1 MAQALGKTAAKRRT
15 GRRSPRAAVAGRK
28 ETTRNVTPSRRT
40 TDRPDLYIGL
50 VCAAGTDLTD
60 VKNQLRAQ
68 LSVVGYRYEEIKVST
83 TIAELLEI
91 KAPDDEYE
99 RILRL
104 MRAGDLLRSNSD
116 DGEGVAAAIVAE
128 IRRRRDGD
136 TLPRSTAYVIDSL
149 KNPAEI
155 KLLDQIYGRN
165 YYTVSIYLPKEDR
178 RTSLKNKIAQGRHQ
192 PPGAAHESLAD
203 ELISEDE
210 RGIGARSQNV
220 QDSFPK
226 ADFFVN
232 ATEDVAGQV
241 KRFVELIFRE
251 PFTTPTPDEFHMF
264 VAKAAALRSCD
275 LSRQVG
281 AVIVDPCKSI
291 ISTGCNEVPYPD
303 GGIFYEGR
311 LGGIG
316 DNRDYT
322 KGHDPNYIEIQRTL
336 IEFIGLLQESGHI
349 QSKDEPSAIA
359 DGLLHGQYRELMSNA
374 RIRNLIE
381 FGRVVHAE
389 MNALAEAAGA
399 GRSVKAATLYCTTFP
414 CHGCARHV
422 IASGIHE
429 VIFIEPYP
437 KSLTQQL
444 YDGEIEMVHGQN
456 AEADERR
463 PIAKVRFRSFQG
475 VAPALY
481 QRVFAFRDRKDQTGT
496 IAVWAP
502 RKATPIGAVF
512 GVERPNVETA
522 ASDSIATILENIND
536 TQAREEQG
544 IRDGSAVD
552 SRTN

>member
-374 RIRNLIE
+374 RIRNLID
-381 FGRVVHAE
+381 
-389 MNALAEAAGA
+389 LAG
-399 GRSVKAATLYCTTFP
+399 
-414 CHGCARHV
+414 
-422 IASGIHE
+422 
-429 VIFIEPYP
+429 
-437 KSLTQQL
+437 
-444 YDGEIEMVHGQN
+444 
-456 AEADERR
+456 
-463 PIAKVRFRSFQG
+463 
-475 VAPALY
+475 
-481 QRVFAFRDRKDQTGT
+481 
-496 IAVWAP
+496 
-502 RKATPIGAVF
+502 
-512 GVERPNVETA
+512 
-522 ASDSIATILENIND
+522 
-536 TQAREEQG
+536 
-544 IRDGSAVD
+544 
-552 SRTN
+552 